1 MTSAADLL
9 ASIPIPIR
17 PDTYG
22 IAPNTGVA
30 VIAPSGAALDA
41 AAVARGVALLQAQG
55 CRVHNYYDHQQ
66 RYQRFGASDAARV
79 DQLHAAAAN
88 PDVQVVMA
96 VRGSYGLSRIL
107 GAIDYD
113 ALAASGKLFVGF
125 SDITALH
132 LALLARTG
140 APSFAGPMLCG
151 DFGAE
156 QVSAPTIGQFWQ
168 CVTHPEHTIRV
179 SGVESPALALQGT
192 LWGGNLAMIAHLA
205 GTPYFPDVDNGI
217 LFLED
222 IGEHPYR
229 VERMLLQLHYAGAL
243 KKQQAI
249 LLGDFSG
256 YRLAPHDNGYDFDA
270 MLAYLRTELKLPILT
285 GLPFG
290 HIPDRVT
297 LAVGAAARLVAGSDG
312 WSLSFSGYPF
322 LAKSGDDETYK
333 ITTDVFRP

>member
-1 MTSAADLL
+1 MTSTPDLQDL
-9 ASIPIPIR
+9 SSLVP
-17 PDTYG
+17 
-22 IAPNTGVA
+22 PNTGVA
-30 VIAPSGAALDA
+30 IVAPSGAALDP

-55 CRVHNYYDHQQ
+55 CAVHNYYDHRQ
-66 RYQRFGASDAARV
+66 RYQRFGARDAERV
-79 DQLHAAAAN
+79 AQLHAAAAN

-107 GAIDYD
+107 DAIDYD

-140 APSFAGPMLCG
+140 AASFAGPMLCG
-151 DFGAE
+151 DFGA
-156 QVSAPTIGQFWQ
+156 QQASARTLGDFWR
-168 CVTHPEHTIRV
+168 CVTHAGHEV
-179 SGVESPALALQGT
+179 AAAGVESPVLALQGT
-192 LWGGNLAMIAHLA
+192 LWGGNLALIAHLA
-205 GTPYFPDVDNGI
+205 GTPYLPDIDNGI

-229 VERMLLQLHYAGAL
+229 IERMLLQLHYAGAL

-270 MLAYLRTELKLPILT
+270 MLAYLRAELKLPILT

-290 HIPDRVT
+290 HIPDRAT
-297 LAVGAAARLVAGSDG
+297 LAVGADARLQSDGDG
-312 WSLSFSGYPF
+312 WSLSFTGYPF
-322 LAKSGDDETYK
+322 LAQ
-333 ITTDVFRP
+333 

>member
-1 MTSAADLL
+1 MKL
-9 ASIPIPIR
+9 AT
-17 PDTYG
+17 DTI
-22 IAPNTGVA
+22 IAPDTGVA
-30 VIAPSGAALDA
+30 IVAPSGAALNPDA
-41 AAVARGVALLQAQG
+41 VTRGIALLEAQG

-79 DQLHAAAAN
+79 AQLHAAATN
-88 PDVQVVMA
+88 PDVQVVLA
-96 VRGSYGLSRIL
+96 VRGSYGMSRIL
-107 GAIDYD
+107 DAIDYD
-113 ALAASGKLFVGF
+113 LLAASGKLFVGF

-140 APSFAGPMLCG
+140 AVSFAGPMLCG

-156 QVSAPTIGQFWQ
+156 QISVSTIGRFWE
-168 CVTHPEHTIRV
+168 CVTQAETVVDADAAVAADADAASSPE
-179 SGVESPALALQGT
+179 LALEGV

-205 GTPYFPDVDNGI
+205 GTPYMPDIDGGI

-229 VERMLLQLHYAGAL
+229 IERMLLQLHYAGVL

-290 HIPDRVT
+290 HIPDRAT
-297 LAVGAAARLVAGSDG
+297 LAVGAAARLTSTTGSRSRS
-312 WSLSFSGYPF
+312 WSLSFTAYPT
-322 LAKSGDDETYK
+322 LAKLA
-333 ITTDVFRP
+333 IADVFQP

>member
-1 MTSAADLL
+1 MKL
-9 ASIPIPIR
+9 AIDTIIV
-17 PDTYG
+17 PD
-22 IAPNTGVA
+22 TGVA
-30 VIAPSGAALDA
+30 IIAPSGAALHPDA
-41 AAVARGVALLQAQG
+41 VMRGIALLQAQG

-66 RYQRFGASDAARV
+66 RYQRFGAGDAARV
-79 DQLHAAAAN
+79 AQLHAAAAN

-96 VRGSYGLSRIL
+96 VRGSYGMSRIL
-107 GAIDYD
+107 DAIDYD
-113 ALAASGKLFVGF
+113 LLAASGKLFVGF
-125 SDITALH
+125 SDMTALH

-140 APSFAGPMLCG
+140 AVSFAGPMLCG

-156 QVSAPTIGQFWQ
+156 QISELTIGSFWQ
-168 CVTHPEHTIRV
+168 CVTQAETVIDVGDGNGAGDDASSPE
-179 SGVESPALALQGT
+179 LALQGV

-205 GTPYFPDVDNGI
+205 GTPYMPDIDGGI

-229 VERMLLQLHYAGAL
+229 IERMLLQLHYAGVL

-270 MLAYLRTELKLPILT
+270 MLAYLRAKLNIPILT

-297 LAVGAAARLVAGSDG
+297 LAVGAAARLTSTAGSRA
-312 WSLSFSGYPF
+312 WSLSFNAYPT
-322 LAKSGDDETYK
+322 LAKLA
-333 ITTDVFRP
+333 IADVLQP